1 MNDMAELV
9 SVDRAGRIV
18 IPKAIRDAAGIDER
32 TQLLVAVGEHGRL
45 VLQKVDVDALAGRLE
60 PAGDGFAPEGAVVI
74 QLGETEVFVRKG
86 LEPKERVLRRQLSV
100 AHGQQQRLDL
110 ARVHVYSRLSL
121 DRCARQAASACRGTM
136 ALGRSEQWLNP

>member
-60 PAGDGFAPEGAVVI
+60 KEMAGKDVDAVVRK
-74 QLGETEVFVRKG
+74 VRKEMRA
-86 LEPKERVLRRQLSV
+86 LVRR
-100 AHGQQQRLDL
+100 RYPDL
-110 ARVHVYSRLSL
+110 LA
-121 DRCARQAASACRGTM
+121 
-136 ALGRSEQWLNP
+136 

>member
-1 MNDMAELV
+1 MSDMAELV

-60 PAGDGFAPEGAVVI
+60 KEMAGKDVDAVVRK
-74 QLGETEVFVRKG
+74 VRKEMRA
-86 LEPKERVLRRQLSV
+86 LVRR
-100 AHGQQQRLDL
+100 RYPDL
-110 ARVHVYSRLSL
+110 LA
-121 DRCARQAASACRGTM
+121 
-136 ALGRSEQWLNP
+136 

>member
-60 PAGDGFAPEGAVVI
+60 KEMAGKDVDVV
-74 QLGETEVFVRKG
+74 VRKVR
-86 LEPKERVLRRQLSV
+86 KEMRALVRR
-100 AHGQQQRLDL
+100 RYPDL
-110 ARVHVYSRLSL
+110 LA
-121 DRCARQAASACRGTM
+121 
-136 ALGRSEQWLNP
+136 